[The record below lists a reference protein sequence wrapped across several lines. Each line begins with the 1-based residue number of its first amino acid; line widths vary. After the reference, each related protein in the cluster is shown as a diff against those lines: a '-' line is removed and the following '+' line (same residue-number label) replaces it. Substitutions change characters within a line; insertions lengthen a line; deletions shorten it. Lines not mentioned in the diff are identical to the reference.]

1 MNRVAERVAAGQHI
15 FVIGID
21 EAGRGPLCG
30 PVVAAA
36 CFIPEGIAI
45 EGITDSKKLTDEAVR
60 ESLYTILTTDTRI
73 MWFASSC
80 SPQEIDTLNILQASL
95 KAMRD
100 ACNGLI
106 LKYKVPSNTL
116 LNYVALVDGNK
127 VPADMPIDC
136 QYVIKGDSHIYSIGT
151 TAVLLLHAFLKTSS
165 HHLSNPLLS
174 LM

>member
-1 MNRVAERVAAGQHI
+1 MNRIAERLAAGQHN

-36 CFIPEGIAI
+36 CLIPEGVVIA
-45 EGITDSKKLTDEAVR
+45 GITDSKKLTDEEVR
-60 ESLYTILTTDTRI
+60 ESLYTTLTSDTRI

-106 LKYKVPSNTL
+106 LKYKLSSKTL
-116 LNYVALVDGNK
+116 LQYVALVDGNK
-127 VPADMPIDC
+127 VPADMPVDC
-136 QYVIKGDSHIYSIGT
+136 QYVIKGDSHIYSIAAASILAKVT
-151 TAVLLLHAFLKTSS
+151 RDRIMH
-165 HHLSNPLLS
+165 
-174 LM
+174 